1 MIQNNENLW
10 IGDRISWFQNRL
22 DWYEQRLKAYC
33 RKLVVNSDVADD
45 IVQDTFIA
53 AFESIDKLMVR
64 PESEVRGWLFV
75 VVRHKAAKHIRTIC
89 RRKEVSLQ
97 EFDRESKDLGPQETS
112 ERKELVEKILN
123 ELCALDP
130 LIFQLIYVEELSPA
144 EAAEV
149 LNLQPATFRKRL
161 QRLVSRLREMLGR
174 PATSRRTKKDK
185 LSMGSE
191 QASE

>member
-10 IGDRISWFQNRL
+10 IDDRIPWFQNRL

-97 EFDRESKDLGPQETS
+97 EFDRESKDAGPQETC
-112 ERKELVEKILN
+112 ERRELIEKVLN

-130 LIFQLIYVEELSPA
+130 VIFQLMYVEKLSPA
-144 EAAEV
+144 EAAERLD
-149 LNLQPATFRKRL
+149 LNRGTFRKRL
-161 QRLVSRLREMLGR
+161 QRMRSRLRVLLGL
-174 PATSRRTKKDK
+174 PATSRRAKKDK
-185 LSMGSE
+185 LSIGSE